1 MLNIELDKPGKYPPH
16 NPPHWLLEHGR
27 AWLRW
32 YSDQQRQE
40 KRHAAML
47 REAARN
53 TRRMVRKHGPVHL
66 WKSEPLG
73 DATRVQRDLFD
84 TKF

>member
-32 YSDQQRQE
+32 YRDQQRQE
-40 KRHAAML
+40 KCHAALM
-47 REAARN
+47 REARAFA
-53 TRRMVRKHGPVHL
+53 RKHGEVV
-66 WKSEPLG
+66 SCEPLG
-73 DATRVQRDLFD
+73 GVQRDLFD